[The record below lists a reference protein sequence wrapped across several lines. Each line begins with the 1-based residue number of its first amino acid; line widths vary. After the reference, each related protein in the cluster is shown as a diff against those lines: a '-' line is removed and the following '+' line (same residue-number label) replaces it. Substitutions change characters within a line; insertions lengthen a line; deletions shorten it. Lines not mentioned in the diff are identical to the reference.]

1 MATQSQS
8 FTRSNVNA
16 ATLNVSDPK
25 RSSFNLSHKVNLTVP
40 IGRCVPVQMEP
51 LMPSDVLQGSIS
63 PELQFEK
70 ILTPQI
76 GPVRLDTHT
85 FVVNMRRI
93 NKDFKNG
100 LSDDK
105 PTIPVFDYK
114 TYFNFFFGS
123 LVYAGW
129 DATKGEYL
137 KTPPTSVFLGNVLA
151 SFNLSSFKFPTT
163 AAAPTTLK
171 AASAHMVAV
180 LVSGCKSL
188 LNSASSQKFYF
199 RKDSVLTYM
208 QYLLRSPWYSPS
220 AASPDNDPLDF
231 IRSILYIIKPYFG
244 EGSLLDFLGYPVFT
258 DYSAFFDSWRSLDP
272 VTDYQA
278 VTQTLLVQF
287 DGSKIVSGGQSIYQI
302 LTSSIGT
309 ISDHVISYVSLN
321 LPASFSELPLR
332 AYYACWFDYLRN
344 WHIEGRNEVLNPDNF
359 GGSVLLSASQLA
371 QSSTFVSKLPL
382 IATLW
387 SLLDLQYRNYTTDF
401 LNSIQ
406 TDDDFR
412 HVYSPVLGPSSTD
425 DAFNGKEMTALD
437 MQDYSSMWNGV
448 TPDYIGSINSG
459 IFPSG
464 VSSMLF
470 PFALESE
477 WTDILH
483 QDLQTMR
490 RVGMLEKWL
499 ARNYY
504 YPDNYVGRIQARFGI
519 KPSDYNVLLS
529 TYIGGSEQFISGD
542 QKVANVGTDQ
552 TPVGQRTMVANAASS
567 DSFSYQSSDWGFL
580 VSFVSL
586 VPIVNYD
593 IAHPATLMSMQQD
606 FPAPEY
612 ATDARFEARTADFLR
627 GFSIKP
633 CIGYVPRYYMW
644 RVRGDETHGRYLTDL
659 RSYSWFKDWYSM
671 FFGASD
677 SVVDPA
683 TFVNH
688 EFSLTPYHLRVHV
701 SLDAFLGLND
711 WDPCAFGSVNV
722 GLSINRPLP
731 AAVEYI

>member
-25 RSSFNLSHKVNLTVP
+25 RSSFNLSHKVNLTMP

-51 LMPSDVLQGSIS
+51 LMPSDVLQGSLS

-100 LSDDK
+100 LANDT
-105 PTIPVFDYK
+105 PTIPVFNYK
-114 TYFNFFFGS
+114 TYFDFFFGS
-123 LVYAGW
+123 LVFAGW
-129 DATKGEYL
+129 NKSGNL
-137 KTPPTSVFLGNVLA
+137 PLNPPASVYRGA
-151 SFNLSSFKFPTT
+151 SFTLQDFAYPSGGQHPLTLS
-163 AAAPTTLK
+163 
-171 AASAHMVAV
+171 AASKLMVDV
-180 LVSGCKSL
+180 MINGCRVL
-188 LNSASSQKFYF
+188 LNSAQSMNFYY

-208 QYLLRSPWYSPS
+208 QYLEKSPWYNPT
-220 AASPDNDPLDF
+220 AASPKNDPLDF
-231 IRSILYIIKPYFG
+231 LRSLLYLVKPFFG
-244 EGSLLDFLGYPVFT
+244 ENSLMDYLGYPVFT
-258 DYSAFFDSWRSLDP
+258 EYSAFFDSFRSFLGSS
-272 VTDYQA
+272 DYSKI
-278 VTQTLLVQF
+278 VDVILLQF
-287 DGSKIVSGGQSIYQI
+287 DGAKNGNVSPLSVYD
-302 LTSSIGT
+302 LFTSRLLDV
-309 ISDHVISYVSLN
+309 SDLELKLETLSF
-321 LPASFSELPLR
+321 PKTFSELPLR
-332 AYYACWFDYLRN
+332 AQYACWFDYLRN
-344 WHIEGRNEVLNPDNF
+344 WHIEGRNEILNPDNF
-359 GGSVLLSASQLA
+359 GNDSILTDA
-371 QSSTFVSKLPL
+371 QIVQPFTFINKLPF
-382 IATLW
+382 IAALW

-412 HVYSPVLGPSSTD
+412 HVYSPVVGTVSVAGEKETSTIEVDSPISPDLITYLDNSQIAFPVAVSSLYRRT
-425 DAFNGKEMTALD
+425 
-437 MQDYSSMWNGV
+437 
-448 TPDYIGSINSG
+448 INSEYTET
-459 IFPSG
+459 
-464 VSSMLF
+464 L
-470 PFALESE
+470 LQ
-477 WTDILH
+477 

-490 RVGMLEKWL
+490 RAGMLEKWL

-504 YPDNYVGRIQARFGI
+504 YPDNYVGRLQARFGI

-529 TYIGGSEQFISGD
+529 TYIGGSEQFITGD

-612 ATDARFEARTADFLR
+612 ATDSRFEARTADFLR

-671 FFGASD
+671 YFGSSNDHLLSQNA
-677 SVVDPA
+677 
-683 TFVNH
+683 FVNH

>member
-25 RSSFNLSHKVNLTVP
+25 RSSFNLSHKVNLTIP

-51 LMPSDVLQGSIS
+51 LMPSDVLQGSLS

-100 LSDDK
+100 LSDDT
-105 PTIPVFDYK
+105 PTIPVF
-114 TYFNFFFGS
+114 TYDSYFDFFFGM
-123 LVYAGW
+123 LVFAGW
-129 DATKGEYL
+129 N
-137 KTPPTSVFLGNVLA
+137 KTAGDYNSSVPSGTVRNLTFTLA
-151 SFNLSSFKFPTT
+151 DFAYPASKSD
-163 AAAPTTLK
+163 AAPKLLK
-171 AASAHMVAV
+171 DASQHIYKVLYYGCQNLLAATQ
-180 LVSGCKSL
+180 G
-188 LNSASSQKFYF
+188 QKFYY

-208 QYLLRSPWYSPS
+208 QYLEKSPWFTPS
-220 AASPDNDPLDF
+220 AASPDGDPLDF
-231 IRSILYIIKPYFG
+231 LRSLLYLVKPFFG
-244 EGSLLDFLGYPVFT
+244 DGSLLDYLGYPVFT
-258 DYSAFFDSWRSLDP
+258 EYSAFFDSWRQMDERTYSLSNNALLSQF
-272 VTDYQA
+272 VTNSSLSPLSVYGLFTSDVASIDSVSYA
-278 VTQTLLVQF
+278 FTLKTLDLPTQ
-287 DGSKIVSGGQSIYQI
+287 
-302 LTSSIGT
+302 
-309 ISDHVISYVSLN
+309 
-321 LPASFSELPLR
+321 FSELPLR

-344 WHIEGRNEVLNPDNF
+344 WHIEGRREILNPDNF
-359 GGSVLLSASQLA
+359 GNDLIVPDSVYMVSSSFNAKVPYLAS
-371 QSSTFVSKLPL
+371 
-382 IATLW
+382 LW
-387 SLLDLQYRNYTTDF
+387 SILDLQYRNYTTDF

-412 HVYSPVLGPSSTD
+412 HVYSPVIGDANLGGELQTTYIPEGSEPFSPDLIGGLSTTL
-425 DAFNGKEMTALD
+425 FN
-437 MQDYSSMWNGV
+437 NV
-448 TPDYIGSINSG
+448 P
-459 IFPSG
+459 FPIG
-464 VSSMLF
+464 VSSLV
-470 PFALESE
+470 ANRGADES
-477 WTDILH
+477 TMMY

-490 RVGMLEKWL
+490 RAGMLEKWL

-504 YPDNYVGRIQARFGI
+504 YPDNYVGRVQARFGI

-567 DSFSYQSSDWGFL
+567 DSYSYQSSDWGFL

-586 VPIVNYD
+586 VPIVTYD
-593 IAHPATLMSMQQD
+593 IAHPATLMSLQQD
-606 FPAPEY
+606 FPSPEY
-612 ATDARFEARTADFLR
+612 ATDSRFEARTADFLR

-671 FFGASD
+671 FFGSSD
-677 SVVDPA
+677 DKNLSS

>member
-1 MATQSQS
+1 MATQNNS

-16 ATLNVSDPK
+16 QTLNVSDPQ
-25 RSSFNLSHKVNLTVP
+25 RSSFNLSHKVNLTMP

-51 LMPSDVLQGSIS
+51 LMPSDVLQGSVS

-70 ILTPQI
+70 IMTPQI

-105 PTIPVFDYK
+105 PTIPVFTYK
-114 TYFNFFFGS
+114 TYFDFFFGM
-123 LVYAGW
+123 LILAGW
-129 DATKGEYL
+129 NSTTGQYL
-137 KTPPTSVFLGNVLA
+137 NSVPTGSNLRQPVFSLA
-151 SFNLSSFKFPTT
+151 AFAFPASKSSE
-163 AAAPTTLK
+163 APKTLK
-171 AASAHMVAV
+171 AASQHIYQVLYIGCRNL
-180 LVSGCKSL
+180 LVSTA
-188 LNSASSQKFYF
+188 NSKFNY

-208 QYLLRSPWYSPS
+208 QYLENSPWFTPTS
-220 AASPDNDPLDF
+220 AAPDSDPLNF
-231 IRSILYIIKPYFG
+231 VRSLLYLVKPFFG
-244 EGSLLDFLGYPVFT
+244 EGSLFDYLGYPVFT
-258 DYSAFFDSWRSLDP
+258 EYSAFFDSIRDYVETGQGQYSSLFVTAILHQFDKTYTETAVDVFDLFTSKFVTASGSIQLESLD
-272 VTDYQA
+272 
-278 VTQTLLVQF
+278 
-287 DGSKIVSGGQSIYQI
+287 
-302 LTSSIGT
+302 
-309 ISDHVISYVSLN
+309 
-321 LPASFSELPLR
+321 LPGEFSELPLR

-344 WHIEGRNEVLNPDNF
+344 WHIEGRNDVLNPDNF
-359 GGSVLLSASQLA
+359 GNSVLLSDEVVSRLLSFAVKVNSLA
-371 QSSTFVSKLPL
+371 V
-382 IATLW
+382 LW

-406 TDDDFR
+406 TDDNFR
-412 HVYSPVLGPSSTD
+412 HVYSPVIGTTSIGGSTEVEYIPVD
-425 DAFNGKEMTALD
+425 GQSAP
-437 MQDYSSMWNGV
+437 YSADNISILTFPKSV
-448 TPDYIGSINSG
+448 TSEY
-459 IFPSG
+459 FPSG
-464 VSSMLF
+464 LSSLVSGVGTDS
-470 PFALESE
+470 SE
-477 WTDILH
+477 LLY

-490 RVGMLEKWL
+490 RAGMLEKWL

-504 YPDNYVGRIQARFGI
+504 FPDNYVGRVQARFGI

-567 DSFSYQSSDWGFL
+567 DSYSYQSSDWGFL
-580 VSFVSL
+580 VSMVSL

-633 CIGYVPRYYMW
+633 CIGYVPRYYLW

-671 FFGASD
+671 FFGSADDKNLST
-677 SVVDPA
+677 

-711 WDPCAFGSVNV
+711 WDSCAFGSVNV

>member
-1 MATQSQS
+1 MSTQSQS

-25 RSSFNLSHKVNLTVP
+25 RSSFNLSHKVNLTMP

-51 LMPSDVLQGSIS
+51 LMPSDVLQGSLS

-105 PTIPVFDYK
+105 PTIPVFNYK
-114 TYFNFFFGS
+114 TYFDFFFGS
-123 LVYAGW
+123 LVFAGW
-129 DATKGEYL
+129 DKSGNL
-137 KTPPTSVFLGNVLA
+137 PLNSPSSVYRGA
-151 SFNLSSFKFPTT
+151 SFTLQDFAYPSGGQHPMTLS
-163 AAAPTTLK
+163 
-171 AASAHMVAV
+171 AASKLMVDV
-180 LVSGCKSL
+180 MINGCRVL
-188 LNSASSQKFYF
+188 LNSAQSINFYY
-199 RKDSVLTYM
+199 RKDSVLIYM
-208 QYLLRSPWYSPS
+208 QYLEKSPWYNST
-220 AASPDNDPLDF
+220 AASPQNDPLDF
-231 IRSILYIIKPYFG
+231 LRSLLYLVKPFFG
-244 EGSLLDFLGYPVFT
+244 ENSLFDYLGYPVFT
-258 DYSAFFDSWRSLDP
+258 EYSAFFDSFRSLLGSSIYSKIAD
-272 VTDYQA
+272 VI
-278 VTQTLLVQF
+278 LLQF
-287 DGSKIVSGGQSIYQI
+287 DGAKNGNVSPLSVYD
-302 LTSSIGT
+302 LFTSRLLDV
-309 ISDHVISYVSLN
+309 SDLELKLETLSF
-321 LPASFSELPLR
+321 PKTFSELPLR
-332 AYYACWFDYLRN
+332 AQYACWFDYLRN
-344 WHIEGRNEVLNPDNF
+344 WHIEGRNEILNPDNF
-359 GGSVLLSASQLA
+359 GNNSILTDA
-371 QSSTFVSKLPL
+371 QVTQPLNFVAKLPF
-382 IATLW
+382 IASLW
-387 SLLDLQYRNYTTDF
+387 SLIDLQYRNYTTDF

-412 HVYSPVLGPSSTD
+412 HVYSPVVGTASVAGEKETSTIEVDSPISPDLITYLDNSQIAFPVAVSSLYRR
-425 DAFNGKEMTALD
+425 A
-437 MQDYSSMWNGV
+437 
-448 TPDYIGSINSG
+448 INSEYTET
-459 IFPSG
+459 
-464 VSSMLF
+464 L
-470 PFALESE
+470 LQ
-477 WTDILH
+477 

-490 RVGMLEKWL
+490 RAGMLEKWL

-504 YPDNYVGRIQARFGI
+504 YPDNYVGRLQARFGI

-529 TYIGGSEQFISGD
+529 TYIGGSEQFITGD
-542 QKVANVGTDQ
+542 QKVANIGTDQ

-612 ATDARFEARTADFLR
+612 ATDSRFEARTADFLR

-671 FFGASD
+671 YFGSSNDHLLLQNA
-677 SVVDPA
+677 
-683 TFVNH
+683 FVNH

>member
-25 RSSFNLSHKVNLTVP
+25 RSSFNLSHKVNLTMP

-51 LMPSDVLQGSIS
+51 LMPSDVLQGSLS

-105 PTIPVFDYK
+105 PIIPVFDYSH
-114 TYFNFFFGS
+114 YFGFFFGM
-123 LVYAGW
+123 LIYAGW
-129 DATKGEYL
+129 NKTTGDYNSSVPTGTVRNLTFTLADFAYPSSKSDSAPKLLKDASQHIYK
-137 KTPPTSVFLGNVLA
+137 VLYYGCQ
-151 SFNLSSFKFPTT
+151 NL
-163 AAAPTTLK
+163 L
-171 AASAHMVAV
+171 SAVEQ
-180 LVSGCKSL
+180 
-188 LNSASSQKFYF
+188 QKFYY

-208 QYLLRSPWYSPS
+208 QYLEKSPWYNPT
-220 AASPDNDPLDF
+220 AASPDSDPLDF
-231 IRSILYIIKPYFG
+231 LRSLLYLVKPFFG
-244 EGSLLDFLGYPVFT
+244 DGSLLDYLGYPVFT
-258 DYSAFFDSWRSLDP
+258 EYSAFFDSWRQMDERTYSLANNALLAQFVTTSTLSPLSVYGLFVSEVGSIDSVSYAFTLKSLD
-272 VTDYQA
+272 
-278 VTQTLLVQF
+278 
-287 DGSKIVSGGQSIYQI
+287 
-302 LTSSIGT
+302 
-309 ISDHVISYVSLN
+309 
-321 LPASFSELPLR
+321 LPSSFSELPLR

-359 GGSVLLSASQLA
+359 GNALIVPDSTYSAPASFNAKVPYLA
-371 QSSTFVSKLPL
+371 S
-382 IATLW
+382 LW
-387 SLLDLQYRNYTTDF
+387 SILDLQYRNYTTDF

-425 DAFNGKEMTALD
+425 GAFNEKEMTALD
-437 MQDYSSMWNGV
+437 MQDHSSMWNGV
-448 TPDYIGSINSG
+448 TPDYIDSINSG

-464 VSSMLF
+464 VSSILSSF
-470 PFALESE
+470 STTSE

-567 DSFSYQSSDWGFL
+567 DSFSYQSSDWAFL

-593 IAHPATLMSMQQD
+593 IAHPATLMSLQQD
-606 FPAPEY
+606 FPSPEY

-671 FFGASD
+671 FFGSSD
-677 SVVDPA
+677 DKDLSS

-688 EFSLTPYHLRVHV
+688 EFSLTPYHFRVHV

>member
-16 ATLNVSDPK
+16 QTLNVSDPK
-25 RSSFNLSHKVNLTVP
+25 RSSFNLSHKVNLTMP

-51 LMPSDVLQGSIS
+51 LMPSDVLQGSVS

-114 TYFNFFFGS
+114 NYFNFFFCS

-137 KTPPTSVFLGNVLA
+137 KTPPTSVVTGNVFA

-171 AASAHMVAV
+171 AASSHMVAV
-180 LVSGCKSL
+180 LVAGCKSL

-208 QYLLRSPWYSPS
+208 QYLLKSPWYTPTE
-220 AASPDNDPLDF
+220 ASPDNDPLDF

-244 EGSLLDFLGYPVFT
+244 EGSLLDYLGYPVFT

-278 VTQTLLVQF
+278 VTQALLVQF

-309 ISDHVISYVSLN
+309 INDNVISYVSLN
-321 LPASFSELPLR
+321 LSASFSELPLR

-344 WHIEGRNEVLNPDNF
+344 WHIEGINEILNPDNF
-359 GGSVLLSASQLA
+359 GNDVLLSPADISRPAS
-371 QSSTFVSKLPL
+371 FVNRLPL

-387 SLLDLQYRNYTTDF
+387 SILDMQYRNYTTDF

-412 HVYSPVLGPSSTD
+412 HVYSPVVGTASVAGEKETSTIEVDSPISPDLITYLDNSQIAFPVAVSSLYRRT
-425 DAFNGKEMTALD
+425 
-437 MQDYSSMWNGV
+437 
-448 TPDYIGSINSG
+448 INSEYTET
-459 IFPSG
+459 
-464 VSSMLF
+464 L
-470 PFALESE
+470 LQ
-477 WTDILH
+477 

-490 RVGMLEKWL
+490 RAGMLEKWL

-504 YPDNYVGRIQARFGI
+504 YPDNYVGRLQARFGI

-529 TYIGGSEQFISGD
+529 TYIGGSEQFITGD

-567 DSFSYQSSDWGFL
+567 DSFSYQSSDWAFL

-677 SVVDPA
+677 SVVDPN

-711 WDPCAFGSVNV
+711 WDPCAFGAVNV

>member
-25 RSSFNLSHKVNLTVP
+25 RSSFNLSHKVNLTMP

-51 LMPSDVLQGSIS
+51 LMPSDVLQGSVS

-100 LSDDK
+100 LSDDA
-105 PTIPVFDYK
+105 PTIPVFYYK
-114 TYFNFFFGS
+114 EYFDFFFGP
-123 LVYAGW
+123 LIYAGW
-129 DATKGEYL
+129 DATKGTYRQSITSGTALINRRFTLGLFRYPSASTTGAPKSL
-137 KTPPTSVFLGNVLA
+137 KDCSY
-151 SFNLSSFKFPTT
+151 
-163 AAAPTTLK
+163 
-171 AASAHMVAV
+171 HMYAV
-180 LVSGCKSL
+180 LIYGIQNL
-188 LNSASSQKFYF
+188 LDFAKTQKFYY
-199 RKDSVLTYM
+199 RKDSLLTYM
-208 QYLLRSPWYSPS
+208 QYLQKAPWYNPT
-220 AASPDNDPLDF
+220 AASVENDPLDF
-231 IRSILYIIKPYFG
+231 LRSILYIVKPFFG
-244 EGSLLDFLGYPVFT
+244 EGSLLDYLGYPVFT
-258 DYSAFFDSWRSLDP
+258 DYSAFFDSWRSLVIKGDSP
-272 VTDYQA
+272 VPLAEALLDQFIATSDSTFSVFQMFTSSVTS
-278 VTQTLLVQF
+278 VTQSAGT
-287 DGSKIVSGGQSIYQI
+287 SG
-302 LTSSIGT
+302 
-309 ISDHVISYVSLN
+309 YVFTYDSLN
-321 LPASFSELPLR
+321 FTESFSELPLR

-344 WHIEGRNEVLNPDNF
+344 WHIEGRNDVLNPDNF
-359 GGSVLLSASQLA
+359 GNDTILPGDIISKSGNY
-371 QSSTFVSKLPL
+371 STKLPF
-382 IATLW
+382 IAALW
-387 SLLDLQYRNYTTDF
+387 SILDLQYRNYTTDF

-412 HVYSPVLGPSSTD
+412 HVYSPVIGTEAVGGVKDTEFLDTTHPVSPD
-425 DAFNGKEMTALD
+425 MITALD
-437 MQDYSSMWNGV
+437 IMD
-448 TPDYIGSINSG
+448 
-459 IFPSG
+459 FPIA
-464 VSSMLF
+464 VSSLYQKSLDSGLST
-470 PFALESE
+470 ASL
-477 WTDILH
+477 LQ

-490 RVGMLEKWL
+490 RAGMLEKWL

-567 DSFSYQSSDWGFL
+567 DSFSYQSSDWAFL

-593 IAHPATLMSMQQD
+593 IAHPATLMSLQQD
-606 FPAPEY
+606 FPSPEY

-671 FFGASD
+671 FFGSANAVSD
-677 SVVDPA
+677 MTD
-683 TFVNH
+683 FVNH

>member
-25 RSSFNLSHKVNLTVP
+25 RSSFNLSHKVNLTMP

-51 LMPSDVLQGSIS
+51 LMPSDVLQGSLS

-100 LSDDK
+100 LANDT
-105 PTIPVFDYK
+105 PMIPVFDYK
-114 TYFNFFFGS
+114 TYFDFFFGS
-123 LVYAGW
+123 LVFAGW
-129 DATKGEYL
+129 DKSGNL
-137 KTPPTSVFLGNVLA
+137 PLNPPTSVYRHA
-151 SFNLSSFKFPTT
+151 SFTLQDFAYPSGDQHPLTLS
-163 AAAPTTLK
+163 
-171 AASAHMVAV
+171 AASKLMVDV
-180 LVSGCKSL
+180 MINGCRVL
-188 LNSASSQKFYF
+188 LNSAQSMNFYY

-208 QYLLRSPWYSPS
+208 QYLETSPWYNPT
-220 AASPDNDPLDF
+220 AASPKNDPFDF
-231 IRSILYIIKPYFG
+231 LRSLLYLVKPFFG
-244 EGSLLDFLGYPVFT
+244 ENSLMDYLGYPVFT
-258 DYSAFFDSWRSLDP
+258 EYSAFFDSFRSFVGSSVYSKIAD
-272 VTDYQA
+272 VI
-278 VTQTLLVQF
+278 LLQF
-287 DGSKIVSGGQSIYQI
+287 DGAKNGNVSPLSVYD
-302 LTSSIGT
+302 LFTSRLLDV
-309 ISDHVISYVSLN
+309 SDLELKLETLN
-321 LPASFSELPLR
+321 FPKTFSELPLR
-332 AYYACWFDYLRN
+332 AQYACWFDYLRN
-344 WHIEGRNEVLNPDNF
+344 WHIEGRNEILNPDNF
-359 GGSVLLSASQLA
+359 GNDSILTNA
-371 QSSTFVSKLPL
+371 QIVQPLTFTNKLPF
-382 IATLW
+382 IAALW

-412 HVYSPVLGPSSTD
+412 HVYSPVVGIASVAGEKETSIIEVDLPISPDLITYLDNSQIAFPVAVSSLYRRT
-425 DAFNGKEMTALD
+425 
-437 MQDYSSMWNGV
+437 
-448 TPDYIGSINSG
+448 INSEYTET
-459 IFPSG
+459 
-464 VSSMLF
+464 L
-470 PFALESE
+470 LQ
-477 WTDILH
+477 

-490 RVGMLEKWL
+490 RAGMLEKWL

-504 YPDNYVGRIQARFGI
+504 YPDNYVGRLQARFGI

-529 TYIGGSEQFISGD
+529 TYIGGSEQFITGD

-612 ATDARFEARTADFLR
+612 ATDSRFEARTADFLR

-671 FFGASD
+671 YFGSSNDYLLSQNA
-677 SVVDPA
+677 
-683 TFVNH
+683 FVNH

>member
-16 ATLNVSDPK
+16 QTLNVSDPK
-25 RSSFNLSHKVNLTVP
+25 RSSFNLSHKVNLTMP

-51 LMPSDVLQGSIS
+51 LMPSDVLQGSVS

-105 PTIPVFDYK
+105 PSIPTFEYSI
-114 TYFNFFFGS
+114 YFGFFFGI
-123 LVYAGW
+123 LAFGGW
-129 DATKGEYL
+129 SSSAADGEGGVPVSY
-137 KTPPTSVFLGNVLA
+137 PTTAFYP
-151 SFNLSSFKFPTT
+151 SFNLDNFASGNNSTMPINLKEASQRIV
-163 AAAPTTLK
+163 AA
-171 AASAHMVAV
+171 MY
-180 LVSGCKSL
+180 SGCENL
-188 LNSASSQKFYF
+188 LALIEKQKFNY
-199 RKDSVLTYM
+199 RKDSVVTYM
-208 QYLLRSPWYSPS
+208 QYLDASPWDEPS
-220 AASPDNDPLDF
+220 AASPDNDPVDF
-231 IRSILYIIKPYFG
+231 IRSLLYVIKPFFG
-244 EGSLLDFLGYPVFT
+244 EGSLMDYLGYPVFT
-258 DYSAFFDSWRSLDP
+258 EYSAAVDSIKHYCKIGAQSDKLAKAILRHFLAGQTTKVSIF
-272 VTDYQA
+272 
-278 VTQTLLVQF
+278 TLL
-287 DGSKIVSGGQSIYQI
+287 
-302 LTSSIGT
+302 TSVLKDVNDSTGVFT
-309 ISDHVISYVSLN
+309 FQN
-321 LPASFSELPLR
+321 LDLPDKFSELPLR

-344 WHIEGRNEVLNPDNF
+344 WHIESRNDVLNPDSF
-359 GGSVLLSASQLA
+359 GDQLIIPLA
-371 QSSTFVSKLPL
+371 AIQSTTITQKLPYV
-382 IATLW
+382 AAAW

-412 HVYSPVLGPSSTD
+412 HVYSPVVGTAAVGGQKNTD
-425 DAFNGKEMTALD
+425 LLD
-437 MQDYSSMWNGV
+437 TD
-448 TPDYIGSINSG
+448 TPVSPDLITYLDDSKIS
-459 IFPSG
+459 FPAG
-464 VSSMLF
+464 VSSLYRRIIDGDF
-470 PFALESE
+470 SE
-477 WTDILH
+477 TLLQ

-490 RVGMLEKWL
+490 RAGMLEKWL

-504 YPDNYVGRIQARFGI
+504 FPDNYVGRIQARFGI

-567 DSFSYQSSDWGFL
+567 DSYSYQSSDWGFL
-580 VSFVSL
+580 VSMVSL

-593 IAHPATLMSMQQD
+593 IAHPATLMSLQQD
-606 FPAPEY
+606 FPSPEY

-671 FFGASD
+671 FFGSSD
-677 SVVDPA
+677 NNYVD
-683 TFVNH
+683 TSFVNH

-711 WDPCAFGSVNV
+711 WDPCSFGSVNV